1 MPTMIEVTSGD
12 MGSESMLVRCNL
24 SQASAHVEVNY
35 GTGDGWEPTQFQC
48 ADCRH
53 TVDGLK
59 KIAKTIAAKAVEMPD
74 SQFTADFAEVE

>member
-1 MPTMIEVTSGD
+1 MTTIKVTSGD
-12 MGSESMLVRCNL
+12 MGSESMSVRCDL
-24 SQASAHVEVNY
+24 SQASAAVEVNY
-35 GTGDGWEPTQFQC
+35 GTGDGWESTQYQC

-59 KIAKTIAAKAVEMPD
+59 KIAKVIAAQAVEMPE